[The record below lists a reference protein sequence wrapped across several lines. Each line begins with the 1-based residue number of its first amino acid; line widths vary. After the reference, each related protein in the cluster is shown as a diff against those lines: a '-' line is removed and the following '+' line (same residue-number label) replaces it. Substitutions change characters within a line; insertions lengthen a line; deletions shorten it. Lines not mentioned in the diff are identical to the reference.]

1 MSTTPLQT
9 GTPVGAAQTTA
20 AVDAPV
26 LPPDNAELFARF
38 TRSDIPGVLAL
49 MTDDVVW
56 RIPGKREL
64 SPAAGDYG
72 KERIGRLFN
81 RMLSQLEAGLKMT
94 VLGSIAEGESVAVE
108 VESSGDL
115 KNGRRYRQ
123 QYHFLLAFRDDRISA
138 VREYLDTQHA
148 FEVWMR
154 P

>member
-1 MSTTPLQT
+1 VS
-9 GTPVGAAQTTA
+9 AERNKEIA
-20 AVDAPV
+20 
-26 LPPDNAELFARF
+26 AELFARF

-56 RIPGKREL
+56 RIPGKPEL
-64 SPAAGDYG
+64 SPAASDYG

>member
-1 MSTTPLQT
+1 M
-9 GTPVGAAQTTA
+9 GNKEIA
-20 AVDAPV
+20 
-26 LPPDNAELFARF
+26 AELFARF
-38 TRSDIPGVLAL
+38 SRSDIPGVLSL

-56 RIPGKREL
+56 RIPGKKEL

-81 RMLSQLEAGLKMT
+81 RMLSQLESGLQMK
-94 VLGSIAEGESVAVE
+94 VLGSIAEGDCVAVE

-123 QYHFLLAFRDDRISA
+123 QYHFAIVFQDGKIAR

-148 FEVWMR
+148 FDVWMR